1 MVTDFPLA
9 PEDSPRVDVLARCVR
24 APLWAQIVCALPAGL
39 WIVPWLVRGAW
50 LRAPLWES
58 LVRAVA
64 AAATP
69 PLAGALL
76 RLLYGGRGA
85 LIATRAAGPLLIRLG
100 RRPIRAVQIADG
112 NAALDAGP
120 RGAFVVAPA
129 PGWLQPRGSPPW
141 RSAARVRWVVS
152 GAATTAF
159 AFFTLFQFGLPL
171 LGAAGVALQL
181 ATMPLAAVLVPAV
194 LVVNLIGL
202 WPVSR
207 PAPADR
213 SVASTGVARP
223 A

>member
-1 MVTDFPLA
+1 VVTDVPLA
-9 PEDSPRVDVLARCVR
+9 PEDSPRFDVVARCVR

-39 WIVPWLVRGAW
+39 WIVQSLVRGAW

-58 LVRAVA
+58 LIRAVA

-76 RLLYGGRGA
+76 RLLYGGRAA
-85 LIATRAAGPLLIRLG
+85 LIATRDGPLLIRLG
-100 RRPIRAVQIADG
+100 RRPIRAVQIAQG
-112 NAALDAGP
+112 NAALDAGS
-120 RGAFVVAPA
+120 RGAFVVAPE
-129 PGWLQPRGSPPW
+129 PGWLHDTGSPPW
-141 RSAARVRWVVS
+141 RSAARARWVVS
-152 GAATTAF
+152 GAATAAF
-159 AFFTLFQFGLPL
+159 AFFTLFQFALPL
-171 LGAAGVALQL
+171 LGTAGAALQF

-194 LVVNLIGL
+194 LVVNLLGL

-213 SVASTGVARP
+213 SVAATGVARP

>member
-1 MVTDFPLA
+1 VVTDFPLA

-24 APLWAQIVCALPAGL
+24 APLWAQIVCALPAAL
-39 WIVPWLVRGAW
+39 WIAPWLVRGAW

-58 LVRAVA
+58 LLRAVA

-76 RLLYGGRGA
+76 RLLYGGRAA
-85 LIATRAAGPLLIRLG
+85 LIATLAGPLLIRLG

-129 PGWLQPRGSPPW
+129 PGWLHPMGSPPW
-141 RSAARVRWVVS
+141 RSSVRARWVVS

-171 LGAAGVALQL
+171 LGAAGVALQF

-213 SVASTGVARP
+213 SVAPTGVARP